1 MIPIPH
7 FRKIII
13 SIGIMLWNHQ
23 ILNVLLKLLHFKL
36 KLMNLCFQNNIFLV
50 NLIRLSFES

>member
-23 ILNVLLKLLHFKL
+23 ILNVLLKFLHFKL
-36 KLMNLCFQNNIFLV
+36 KLMNLRFQNNIFLM
-50 NLIRLSFES
+50 NLVRLSFKS